1 MCYSRISIQR
11 KLFHRPS
18 TGKYGKWQQ
27 TGITENWHPAATSIQ
42 IAEPEDVHD
51 LMAFFQVLRWRISF
65 YVILLAH
72 KFSLS
77 PGRDFA
83 PSTGQV
89 SHMPMVKEQDANP
102 KKLSRLQSKGQVE
115 VNAADSEDSTP

>member
-11 KLFHRPS
+11 KLFPAPALES
-18 TGKYGKWQQ
+18 VESGSKLVLPKI
-27 TGITENWHPAATSIQ
+27 GIRQATSIQ

-89 SHMPMVKEQDANP
+89 SHMPMVKEQDAN
-102 KKLSRLQSKGQVE
+102 
-115 VNAADSEDSTP
+115 